1 MTQPWN
7 LSVIAQ
13 KAGIAAL
20 KEEDYVRRGRQ
31 IVFQEI
37 ERMKQEFQKL
47 GIKTYDSQANYLF
60 FEGPKDLWEKCL
72 DKGILIR
79 DCSNYTGLSKGYYRV
94 AVKMPQENDRLL
106 KALGELYL

>member
-1 MTQPWN
+1 M
-7 LSVIAQ
+7 
-13 KAGIAAL
+13 
-20 KEEDYVRRGRQ
+20 
-31 IVFQEI
+31 
-37 ERMKQEFQKL
+37 
-47 GIKTYDSQANYLF
+47 
-60 FEGPKDLWEKCL
+60 WEKCL